1 MLRKISTIDFKSSNT
16 TSGKTVLI
24 RVDYNV
30 PVENELVVDDYRI
43 LKSIPTIKYCLDQGA
58 KVVLMSHMGRPKGKI
73 DDKLSLIPAGEKLAE
88 LLEMPIKFSEDC
100 ISEDSIDVSRNLK
113 DGEIH
118 LLENLRFHNEETENS
133 SDFSSQLAKH
143 GSIYINDAFG
153 TAHRNHASNSGITKN
168 FATKGMGLLIEQEMK
183 FLSDK
188 LSNPSK
194 PLTLIIGGS
203 KIDTKIGVIENFL
216 GLADNII
223 IGGAM
228 ANTFLL
234 AMNHRIGISLA
245 EKEKM
250 NVAKNLLKKA
260 SKRGTKIILPID
272 FSGELESFGSGDICV
287 ADAKDIPNNMICED
301 IGEKSIKLFSDI
313 ISLSK
318 TILWNGTVGVAEN
331 PNFAVGTNRIV
342 DAIIKNQLTSI
353 VGGGDT
359 VAAIRNYNEEYIND
373 LSHVSTGG
381 GSCLEML
388 SGKKLPALEMLKK

>member
-1 MLRKISTIDFKSSNT
+1 MLRKISSIDFKSSNT

-30 PVENELVVDDYRI
+30 PVENELVTDDYRI
-43 LKSIPTIKYCLDQGA
+43 LKSIPTIKYCLEQGA

-73 DDKLSLIPAGEKLAE
+73 DKKLSLIPAGEKLAE
-88 LLEMPIKFSEDC
+88 LLEMPIKFSDDC
-100 ISEDSIDVSRNLK
+100 ISEDAIDVSRNLK

-118 LLENLRFHNEETENS
+118 LLENLRFYNEEVQN
-133 SDFSSQLAKH
+133 DFEFASKLAKH

-153 TAHRNHASNSGITKN
+153 TAHREHASNAGITKH
-168 FATKGMGLLIEQEMK
+168 FATKGMGLLMEQEVK

-188 LSNPSK
+188 LSNPPQ
-194 PLTLIIGGS
+194 PLSLIIGGS
-203 KIDTKIGVIENFL
+203 KIDTKIAVIENFL
-216 GLADNII
+216 DLADNII

-234 AMNHRIGISLA
+234 AMNYSVGMSLV
-245 EKEKM
+245 EEDKVS
-250 NVAKNLLKKA
+250 VAKNLLKKA
-260 SKRGTKIILPID
+260 SKKGTNIILPSD
-272 FSGELESFGSGDICV
+272 FTGELDSFGSGEICI
-287 ADAKDIPNNMICED
+287 ADVKEIPENMICED
-301 IGEKSIKLFSDI
+301 IGENSIKLFSDI
-313 ISLSK
+313 ISSSSTL
-318 TILWNGTVGVAEN
+318 LWNGTVGVAEN

-342 DAIIKNQLTSI
+342 DAIVENQLTSI

-359 VAAIRNYNEEYIND
+359 VAAIRNYDESMVEN

-388 SGKKLPALEMLKK
+388 SGKKLPALELLKK